1 VASEFLDVSYDPL
14 LEEGAKNAVRTCLGV
29 KPHERA
35 VLVADRA
42 SREIAAAL
50 AAQLSLAAREFRAL
64 ILEDIVTRPVLH
76 LPKEMEEAFE
86 WADVSLFA
94 ASAQP
99 GELAMRRAMTAIV
112 TRKKMR
118 HGHMVG
124 IDRRIMLEG
133 MRADFKQVEELTRR
147 VCEKARL
154 AKEITCETPA
164 GTAIKATFD
173 KSLKWIATPGIIS
186 PEKWGNL
193 PGGETFTSPAR
204 VDGVYVVDGSLGTWL
219 APKYG
224 DMRKHPLTIKIAD
237 SRIVDL
243 ECANRD
249 ALRDFRGY
257 VRHAENGDRV
267 GEFALGTN
275 LAVRDVIGN
284 MLQDEKIPGVHIA
297 FGHPYSEHTGA
308 TWTSE
313 THIDV
318 VGRDFDVWFDG
329 VPIMKRG
336 RYLLNGPPKPPPT
349 DREGR

>member
-1 VASEFLDVSYDPL
+1 VPSELLDLSYDPL
-14 LEEGAKNAVRTCLGV
+14 LEEGARNAVRTCLGV
-29 KPHERA
+29 QPDERA
-35 VLVADRA
+35 VLVADRG
-42 SREIAAAL
+42 SLEIASAL
-50 AAQLSLAAREFRAL
+50 AAQLSRAAAEFQAL
-64 ILEDIVTRPVLH
+64 ILEDIVARPVRH
-76 LPKEMEEAFE
+76 LPMEMEKALE

-112 TRKKMR
+112 TRKRMR

-124 IDRRIMLEG
+124 ITYRIMLEG
-133 MRADFKQVEELTRR
+133 MRADFRQVEELTLRVWERARR
-147 VCEKARL
+147 AM
-154 AKEITCETPA
+154 EIMCETPA
-164 GTAIKATFD
+164 GTALKATFD
-173 KSLKWIATPGIIS
+173 PKLKWIATPGIIS

-204 VDGVYVVDGSLGTWL
+204 VDGVFVVDGSLGTWL

-224 DMRKHPLTIKIAD
+224 DMRKHPLTITIAD

-243 ECANRD
+243 RCDNAD
-249 ALRDFRGY
+249 ALKDFRDY
-257 VRHAENGDRV
+257 VSHAENGDRV

-308 TWTSE
+308 LWSSE

-318 VGRDFDVWFDG
+318 VGRDFDVWCDG

-336 RYLLNGPPKPPPT
+336 RYLDGAI
-349 DREGR
+349 

>member
-1 VASEFLDVSYDPL
+1 LVTSELSGLSYDPL
-14 LEEGAKNAVRTCLGV
+14 LEEGARNAVSTCLGV

-35 VLVADRA
+35 VLVADRG
-42 SREIAAAL
+42 SMEIAAAL
-50 AAQLSLAAREFRAL
+50 AAQLARAAKEFRAIL
-64 ILEDIVTRPVLH
+64 LEDIVARPVLH
-76 LPKEMEEAFE
+76 LPPEMEQALE
-86 WADVSLFA
+86 WADVSLFT

-124 IDRRIMLEG
+124 INRQIMLEG
-133 MRADFKQVEELTRR
+133 MRADFRQVEELTRR
-147 VCEKARL
+147 VWEKAKL

-164 GTAIKATFD
+164 GTKLKATFD
-173 KSLKWIATPGIIS
+173 TKLKWIATPGIIS

-204 VDGVYVVDGSLGTWL
+204 VDGVYVADGSLGTWL
-219 APKYG
+219 APKHG
-224 DMRKHPLTIKIAD
+224 DMRKHPLRITIVD

-243 ECANRD
+243 ECRNAE
-249 ALRDFRGY
+249 ALKDFRGY
-257 VRHAENGDRV
+257 VKHAQNGDRV

-275 LAVRDVIGN
+275 LAVHDIIGN

-329 VPIMKRG
+329 TPVMKRG
-336 RYLLNGPPKPPPT
+336 KYILNGTK
-349 DREGR
+349 